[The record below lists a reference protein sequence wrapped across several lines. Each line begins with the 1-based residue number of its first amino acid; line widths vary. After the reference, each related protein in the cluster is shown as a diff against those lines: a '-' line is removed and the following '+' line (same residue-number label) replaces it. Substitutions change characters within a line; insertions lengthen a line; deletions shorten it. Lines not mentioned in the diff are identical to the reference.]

1 MTTCYPL
8 LKSKVGQTM
17 IRLRNIKSITQPA
30 FLSLGP
36 KALLG
41 IVGTGNK
48 PGVHPRGWDEGY
60 HVLHTRN
67 TLELLQMHVVR

>member
-1 MTTCYPL
+1 
-8 LKSKVGQTM
+8 M
-17 IRLRNIKSITQPA
+17 IRLRNIRSITEPA
-30 FLSLGP
+30 LLSLSP

-60 HVLHTRN
+60 RVLHTRN
-67 TLELLQMHVVR
+67 TLELLQMRVVR

>member
-1 MTTCYPL
+1 MTTDYPL
-8 LKSKVGQTM
+8 LKSKIGQTM
-17 IRLRNIKSITQPA
+17 IRLRNTKSITQPA
-30 FLSLGP
+30 LLSFGP

-60 HVLHTRN
+60 CVLQTKN
-67 TLELLQMHVVR
+67 TLELLQMSVVR